1 MCGSKCDLCYIL
13 LLFSFMTF
21 PCIKIVLG
29 EYIGRHS
36 HSKRKGDVSVVYC
49 ANPMLLR
56 CVNVFIEVKIIIIKK
71 RTRGIHVTS
80 LWMLGLCGLQG

>member
-1 MCGSKCDLCYIL
+1 
-13 LLFSFMTF
+13 MTF

-80 LWMLGLCGLQG
+80 LWKLGLCGLQG